1 MNAAVFEFAR
11 QDILVLPSI
20 FAEAGKP
27 RLSVKPRLV
36 GRELHYLPITTQPLQ
51 GRGIREGMRT
61 VREDSFLE
69 RAKREMVGIL
79 WIALGTFLFL
89 SLLSFSPTDP
99 SLFFYTSKAKVVHN
113 WMGVAGAYISS
124 LLFQG
129 FGFPSFLIP
138 LLLGLYAFSFISHW
152 ELKHFP
158 VKLIGW
164 AAILLAL
171 SSFFGLWFRSVHF
184 FHQDLLAGGFL
195 GEFLSRTLVRY
206 FNPPGAT
213 ILLIVVLILSFI
225 LGTGISFIS
234 LIRRLI
240 GIFERLWENAVT
252 LKMVRKERTD
262 RERKLARRRQAGK
275 EEKETAPPAVIEKEP
290 ALGRPEP
297 VAEQTAFEFLES
309 EKAFQLPPIT
319 LLDADLEK
327 RQKIDRDSLIMNA
340 RILEKKLLD
349 YGVEGKVVEVRPG
362 PVITVYEFEPAP
374 GVKVSRI
381 VNLADDLALALSAI
395 SIRIVAPIPGK
406 AVVGIEVPNTTRE
419 TVFLKEII
427 DSDIFRA
434 SKSKLSFGLGK
445 DISGESFVIDFVRMP
460 HLLVAGSTGSGKSV
474 SINSM
479 ICSILFKATP
489 EDVRF
494 LMIDPKMLELSDYEN
509 IPHLLLP
516 VVTNPKKASTA
527 LRWLVAEMERRYGV
541 LAEKSVRNIEHY
553 HQRVEKELKEKGKVY
568 KRKGEV
574 LEGDEEKPP
583 ESMER
588 LPYIVVVIDE
598 LADLM
603 MVSSK
608 DVEESITRLAQMARA
623 VGIHL
628 LLATQRPSVDVLTG
642 IIKANFPARISFQVT
657 SRVDSRTILD
667 AIGAEHLL
675 GAGDMLF
682 LPPGS
687 SKLVRVHGAFVS
699 GGEIKRIVEFLKKQ
713 GKPSYDSSI
722 LQETKKDKEGI
733 GDGEYDEKYDEA
745 VAFVADIGQ
754 ASISLI
760 QRRFRIGYNRAAR
773 IVEKME
779 EEGVVGPSDGVKPRE
794 VLVKKIE

>member
-1 MNAAVFEFAR
+1 MEISFREKLKYEMTG
-11 QDILVLPSI
+11 ILLVALAIFLLLSLVSYFPLDPS
-20 FAEAGKP
+20 FFSYA
-27 RLSVKPRLV
+27 S
-36 GRELHYLPITTQPLQ
+36 
-51 GRGIREGMRT
+51 
-61 VREDSFLE
+61 S
-69 RAKREMVGIL
+69 RAKGI
-79 WIALGTFLFL
+79 
-89 SLLSFSPTDP
+89 
-99 SLFFYTSKAKVVHN
+99 HN
-113 WMGVAGAYISS
+113 WMGIVGAYVSS

-138 LLLGLYAFSFISHW
+138 FVIGVFAVSFIFRW
-152 ELKHFP
+152 EWKYLPLKWGGWL
-158 VKLIGW
+158 VILITTSS
-164 AAILLAL
+164 LA
-171 SSFFGLWFRSVHF
+171 GLWLKPLMIYR
-184 FHQDLLAGGFL
+184 QDLLVGGFL
-195 GEFLSRTLVRY
+195 GEIFSRNLVRY
-206 FNPPGAT
+206 FNRPGAT
-213 ILLIVVLILSFI
+213 ILLLLILIIAFV
-225 LGTGISFIS
+225 LGTGVSFIS
-234 LIRRLI
+234 LIRRLGDAVKRLAEKI
-240 GIFERLWENAVT
+240 GTVR
-252 LKMVRKERTD
+252 MVRKEQ
-262 RERKLARRRQAGK
+262 ARRAKKLIKPEKGEGAG
-275 EEKETAPPAVIEKEP
+275 EAKETVAPVVVVEKASSPSSRKE
-290 ALGRPEP
+290 AMKQE
-297 VAEQTAFEFLES
+297 AFEFMETS
-309 EKAFQLPPIT
+309 KVFQLPPT
-319 LLDADLEK
+319 SLLEADLEK
-327 RQKIDRDSLIMNA
+327 RQRIDRDSLIMNS

-406 AVVGIEVPNTTRE
+406 AVVGIEVPNAVRE
-419 TVFLKEII
+419 TVFLKEAI
-427 DSDIFRA
+427 DSNVFRA

-445 DISGESFVIDFVRMP
+445 DISGEPYVVDLARMP

-489 EDVRF
+489 EEVRF
-494 LMIDPKMLELSDYEN
+494 LMIDPKMLELSDYEG

-516 VVTNPKKASTA
+516 VVTHPKKAAAA
-527 LRWLVAEMERRYGV
+527 LQWLVEEMERRYTV
-541 LAEKSVRNIEHY
+541 LAEKGVRNIEHY

-568 KRKGEV
+568 KRKGDS
-574 LEGDEEKPP
+574 LEGNEEKAP
-583 ESMER
+583 EELER
-588 LPYIVVVIDE
+588 IPYIVVVIDE

-603 MVSSK
+603 MVSSR
-608 DVEESITRLAQMARA
+608 DVEESITRLAQMSRA

-657 SRVDSRTILD
+657 SKVDSRTILD
-667 AIGAEHLL
+667 TIGAEHLL
-675 GAGDMLF
+675 GSGDMLF

-687 SKLVRVHGAFVS
+687 SKLTRLHGAFVS
-699 GGEIKRIVEFLKKQ
+699 SAEIKRVVEFLKKQ
-713 GKPSYDSSI
+713 GKPTYEPAIVLEAKKEKNASGDS
-722 LQETKKDKEGI
+722 E
-733 GDGEYDEKYDEA
+733 EYDEKYDEA
-745 VAFVADIGQ
+745 VAFVAETGQ